1 MLPDSN
7 NFLLIPASV
16 ADDVD
21 VNPIDINR
29 PFLNGGSRFFIILHG
44 KTTFINAPRILP
56 RNPLDCITLNSC
68 VFDNFTSTDD
78 VALNS
83 SFSLT
88 LVTLKNTGFFSI

>member
-29 PFLNGGSRFFIILHG
+29 PFLDGGSRFFING
-44 KTTFINAPRILP
+44 KTSFINAPRILP